1 MNNYKKVQ
9 IWLLIIL
16 LIAIVTFCYLIF
28 TWNFAYSSGVLI
40 TEDGT
45 YTGEFKG
52 KVFNGQGFFESVIGA
67 KYEGQ
72 WKNGEMEGYGVMTF
86 VNRSKYEGE
95 FKDGLYNG
103 KGKMTQPDGKV
114 IEGIWESGK
123 LKAK

>member
-1 MNNYKKVQ
+1 MDKYRKIQ
-9 IWLLIIL
+9 IL
-16 LIAIVTFCYLIF
+16 LLVILIVAIGAFIYLMYA
-28 TWNFAYSSGVLI
+28 WNFAYSSGVLI

-52 KVFNGQGFFESVIGA
+52 KVFNGQGLFESVVGV

-72 WKNGEMEGYGVMTF
+72 WKDGEMEGYGVMTF
-86 VNRSKYEGE
+86 ANGSKYEGE

-103 KGKMTQPDGKV
+103 TGKITQSDGKV
-114 IEGIWESGK
+114 IEGIWENGK